1 VTIEPMQPDDWPAV
15 AAIYGDGLDVGTF
28 EEAVPSWQAWDTAHL
43 AQPRLVAREDGAV
56 FGWAAVGPVSRRACY
71 RGVVESSIYV
81 ARAARG
87 RGVGRALL
95 AELVGQADAAGLWTV
110 QAVTFADNAA
120 SIALHE
126 ACGFRQ
132 VGVRERLAQKRDEW
146 RDVVLLERRSP
157 LIA

>member
-1 VTIEPMQPDDWPAV
+1 MTIEPMQPDDWPAV
-15 AAIYGDGLDVGTF
+15 ALIYEDGLDVGTF
-28 EEAVPSWQAWDTAHL
+28 EEAVPSWQEWDAAHL
-43 AQPRLVAREDGAV
+43 AHPRLVARNGGAV
-56 FGWAAVGPVSRRACY
+56 VAWAAVGAISRRACY

-81 ARAARG
+81 AQAVRG

-95 AELVGQADAAGLWTV
+95 AELVAQADAAGLWTV

-132 VGVRERLAQKRDEW
+132 VGVRERLAQKRGEW

-157 LIA
+157 LVA